1 MQRCASCQR
10 YRFHPREMCPH
21 CRSMAAEWRPVS
33 GRGLIF
39 SKVVCHPPV
48 LPAFQDRVPYA
59 VVLVELEEDPNL
71 RLVGNVLDVPP
82 EVGFERT
89 GRTPQNTRKSG
100 TGKRGPGG
108 GQFEM
113 FNGATPDAIERRPP
127 DFHRLVRALFR
138 ELPSVYPAPVVLIDA
153 ARGPDEVFSDVQEA
167 VSRAFS

>member
-1 MQRCASCQR
+1 MSISEAALLPPVPVPDEVSRPFWDGCRRKELLMQRCASCQR

-71 RLVGNVLDVPP
+71 RLVGNVLD
-82 EVGFERT
+82 
-89 GRTPQNTRKSG
+89 
-100 TGKRGPGG
+100 
-108 GQFEM
+108 
-113 FNGATPDAIERRPP
+113 APP
-127 DFHRLVRALFR
+127 DRVRIGSPVHVAFQEISEEISLPQWRLA
-138 ELPSVYPAPVVLIDA
+138 
-153 ARGPDEVFSDVQEA
+153 
-167 VSRAFS
+167 

>member
-82 EVGFERT
+82 DRVRIGSPVHVAFQEISEEIT
-89 GRTPQNTRKSG
+89 LPQW
-100 TGKRGPGG
+100 
-108 GQFEM
+108 
-113 FNGATPDAIERRPP
+113 
-127 DFHRLVRALFR
+127 RLA
-138 ELPSVYPAPVVLIDA
+138 
-153 ARGPDEVFSDVQEA
+153 
-167 VSRAFS
+167 